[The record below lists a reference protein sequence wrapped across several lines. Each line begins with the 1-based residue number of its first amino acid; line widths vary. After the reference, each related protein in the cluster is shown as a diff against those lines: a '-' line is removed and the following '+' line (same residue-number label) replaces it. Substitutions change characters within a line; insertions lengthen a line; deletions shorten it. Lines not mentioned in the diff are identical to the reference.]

1 MDIEQTLRN
10 AIREA
15 GLPMLRLSKMTGV
28 ERMSIV
34 RFIRGDQTITLKNA
48 ARIAEVLGYSLC
60 QERQSKDAVQ
70 EDRNTTA
77 SK

>member
-10 AIREA
+10 AIRES

-48 ARIAEVLGYSLC
+48 ARIAEVLGYRLC
-60 QERQSKDAVQ
+60 QEGQSKDAVPK
-70 EDRNTTA
+70 DTKHKSSR
-77 SK
+77 